1 VKKERRRKVKRV
13 LRNIFYGLA
22 FVLILLSFSFTP
34 LRTLTA
40 LDNTVQNSGP
50 GGTTPPPIG
59 FEFENE

>member
-1 VKKERRRKVKRV
+1 MKRV